1 MTNCKAPKLK
11 TFRVTLLEMTHYRFE
26 IEAVSKKA
34 AEAKAHKMWDCG
46 DTEIFTVREVRLDY
60 LDAEEI
66 TP

>member
-1 MTNCKAPKLK
+1 
-11 TFRVTLLEMTHYRFE
+11 
-26 IEAVSKKA
+26 VSKKA